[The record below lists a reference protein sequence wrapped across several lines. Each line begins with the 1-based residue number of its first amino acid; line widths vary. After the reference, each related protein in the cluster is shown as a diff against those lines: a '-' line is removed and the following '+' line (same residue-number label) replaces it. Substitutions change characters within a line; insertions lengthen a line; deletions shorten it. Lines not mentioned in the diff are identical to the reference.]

1 VPDAAETTVP
11 TPPAADT
18 KPTTNAEPA
27 AVTTPAALTE
37 AKPEVGG
44 HAAGGHA
51 HHAFDFDALNAAHNQ
66 PYPAVEWLH
75 GKPVLVLDAASYA
88 QQNFAR
94 LSEEPGFADAKPDA
108 TYQIWANETALARTY
123 HGPAA
128 PELAKA
134 MTVARQD
141 ATLGALPRELA
152 FFNQQTFWSTIALT
166 LTALVLLVF
175 ARRKPGQ
182 HKPANRVQHIIES
195 LVLFVRDDIVRP
207 NIKHHPEVWTPYF
220 ASLFLALLACNLFGL
235 FPLFATVTGNIA
247 VNAAFASVS
256 LFLMLFMGIKN
267 NGPVG
272 FWFKLIPVH
281 WSWKPIDM
289 FVYVLLAVLEWS
301 SLIIRPAILAIRLFA
316 NMLAGHTVLLVF
328 ISLGFIIFSHD
339 TSQVAMGGTMGVVG
353 WVLAIAFYL
362 LELLVALIQ
371 AYIFTLLSAVFIGA
385 CAHPEH

>member
-1 VPDAAETTVP
+1 MPDAAEIVP
-11 TPPAADT
+11 AAIPPAP
-18 KPTTNAEPA
+18 KPGEATPVPPSAEPA
-27 AVTTPAALTE
+27 QPAAVE
-37 AKPEVGG
+37 A
-44 HAAGGHA
+44 HAEGGHA
-51 HHAFDFDALNAAHNQ
+51 HHAFDFDALNSAHNQ

-75 GKPVLVLDAASYA
+75 GKPELILNAPAYA
-88 QQNFAR
+88 QANFAR
-94 LSEEPGFADAKPDA
+94 LSEEPGFAAAKPDA
-108 TYQIWANETALARTY
+108 GYQIWANEVSLGKFY

-134 MTVARQD
+134 MTVARED
-141 ATLGALPRELA
+141 ALLGALPRELS
-152 FFNQQTFWSTIALT
+152 FFNHQTFWSTVALASVS
-166 LTALVLLVF
+166 LLLLVF
-175 ARRKPGQ
+175 ARRKPSQ

-207 NIKHHPEVWTPYF
+207 NIKHHPDTWTPYF
-220 ASLFLALLACNLFGL
+220 ASLFLGLLACNLFGL
-235 FPLFATVTGNIA
+235 IPLFATVTGNIA

-256 LFLMLFMGIKN
+256 FFLMMYMGLKE

-289 FVYVLLAVLEWS
+289 FVYCLLAVLEWS
-301 SLIIRPAILAIRLFA
+301 SLVIRPSILAIRLFA

-328 ISLGFIIFSHD
+328 ISLGFIIVSHD
-339 TSQVAMGGTMGVVG
+339 HGQIAMGGTMGVIG